1 MFSRRKRRHISGI
14 TELSSNSLVIP
25 DVTADAAMRLERLSA
40 VPTSTTWHDVTFN
53 NKNGTA
59 NNAALYSDFQFN
71 GTNNVVT
78 TALEAPLLPAT
89 SEWTLQTWIT
99 QTSAAAG
106 TIANTRSGNNG
117 WAFRDAPSGSG
128 LDFTPFPF
136 QANHL
141 ITPPLDNGDWYHVA
155 LTWTPGSPATLKSY
169 VNGVLNTTVTPSD
182 YGAAGIPLAIGSGTA
197 GFYSGKIDTVR
208 VYARNLSADEI
219 LRDYYAGRP
228 AHPALVTAENLVSQ
242 YLPSGMTTTTW
253 TDVTGSNNMTG
264 AVTAPPAFDGND
276 YYTIGNPTDLQ
287 FTNNW
292 SVEAWASQNSSAP
305 PDSFERLVSRD
316 NAGTKRCFILSQK
329 DNTGVAFAAVFV
341 GDQMKSCQTTTNF
354 ADNNWHHYMATHD
367 GVTLKLYV
375 DGALEASVAT
385 GGPMDND
392 AVDWEIGRAQNG
404 SASLEGRVNTVR
416 FYNATLTAEQITNN
430 YQAGLPA
437 HT

>member
-1 MFSRRKRRHISGI
+1 M
-14 TELSSNSLVIP
+14 NSPFTLQP
-25 DVTADAAMRLERLSA
+25 MPTGDAAMRLEQLSA
-40 VPTSTTWHDVTFN
+40 SVSNVVWNDITTN

-59 NNAALYSDFQFN
+59 NNATLYSDFQFN
-71 GTNNVVT
+71 GINNVVT

-106 TIANTRSGNNG
+106 TIANTRDGNNG

-136 QANHL
+136 SANHL

-197 GFYSGKIDTVR
+197 GFYTGKIDTVR

-219 LRDYYAGRP
+219 LRDYYAGRL
-228 AHPALVTAENLVSQ
+228 AHPALVTTANLVSQ
-242 YLPSGMTTTTW
+242 YLPSGMSTTAW

-264 AVTAPPAFDGND
+264 AVTSPPAFDGND
-276 YYTIGNPTDLQ
+276 YYTIGNPANLQ

-292 SVEAWASQNSSAP
+292 SVEAWASQNDTSPAG
-305 PDSFERLVSRD
+305 SFERLISRD
-316 NAGTKRCFILSQK
+316 NASGSRCFILSQK
-329 DNTGVAFAAVFV
+329 DNTGVAFAGIFV
-341 GDQMKSCQTTTNF
+341 GGALKSCQTTTDF
-354 ADNNWHHYMATHD
+354 ADNNFHHYMVTHD
-367 GVTLKLYV
+367 GTTLKLYV

-392 AVDWEIGRAQNG
+392 SVDWEIGRAQNN
-404 SASLEGRVNTVR
+404 SAYLEGRVDTVR